1 MAQASSSLASC
12 PELPILTPDL
22 SLAHCSLCILAPPS
36 LQVGN
41 PQALRKEARLKAHS
55 SGCLSQSFYSIDLA
69 PTPVRDFQGRGCV
82 SLMPKRASNLPVC
95 QQLPVT
101 FPLWGQLPPVSWEMG
116 YRLRNSPAIQK
127 SQVHWV
133 ALKRYYT
140 YYSISFMQSLISFH
154 RVTWMIQMSV
164 ARIESQYFS
173 NEAVLNYHSRF

>member
-36 LQVGN
+36 LQVGK

-82 SLMPKRASNLPVC
+82 SLMPKRASNLLVC

-140 YYSISFMQSLISFH
+140 HYSISFMQSLISFH